1 MKEISYKDG
10 KYTRLMQLC
19 GEELKRWEALQIEN
33 PTWEDVQLFYNIKG
47 IFSRITQKDT
57 YYKIKPITLK
67 IASVPRNN
75 YRPLNK

>member
-33 PTWEDVQLFYNIKG
+33 PTWEDVQMFYNIKG

-57 YYKIKPITLK
+57 YFKIKKKKKK